1 MRNTG
6 IIMLV
11 AFSANGHAKEL
22 PDMDKFV
29 ESLIDRMFTG
39 MDRTFSDLD
48 RVNTDGTT
56 MGKPAQTLSHSAVN
70 LVGVPAASYRPQFQ
84 MYQPQFQG
92 RGLNPVAAMR
102 PTDCGCSSKIPFRIT
117 EAKMLV
123 ERAQTAASD
132 VLDGVKDR
140 GVGTLNELGKVSA
153 AMAVSAMLIAT
164 PAYADTA
171 GAIKDFT
178 DAAYPIIG
186 SLKKDT
192 VGPLTGKAIQV
203 ALTAPPKE
211 IIKTIDAGLEAF
223 LSTDPDKFLKAVKAL
238 EVATTEA
245 SAASSCNLV
254 CLPSIEAAEN
264 VGAAAG
270 EALGTADKAKVKAF
284 ADQAFKLVNS
294 VDKLAAAPVAID
306 GAKFASSL
314 NPGDV
319 AKASAAALEIVQS
332 SSR

>member
-6 IIMLV
+6 IIMFM
-11 AFSANGHAKEL
+11 AFSAHGHAKE
-22 PDMDKFV
+22 DMDKLV
-29 ESLIDRMFTG
+29 QNLIDRMFT
-39 MDRTFSDLD
+39 TTALD
-48 RVNTDGTT
+48 YVDTDGTT
-56 MGKPAQTLSHSAVN
+56 MGKPAQSLGHSAVN

-84 MYQPQFQG
+84 MYQPQFQMQG
-92 RGLNPVAAMR
+92 RGLNPIAAMR
-102 PTDCGCSSKIPFRIT
+102 PAECGCSSRIPSRIV
-117 EAKMLV
+117 EAKSLV

-132 VLDGVKDR
+132 VVNEVKDR
-140 GVGTLNELGKVSA
+140 GTSTLNGLGKVSA

-223 LSTDPDKFLKAVKAL
+223 LSTDSDKFIKTVKAL

-245 SAASSCNLV
+245 SAASSCNLI

-270 EALGTADKAKVKAF
+270 EALATADKAKVKAF
-284 ADQAFKLVNS
+284 ADQAIKLVNS
-294 VDKLAAAPVAID
+294 VDKFAAAPVAIE
-306 GAKFASSL
+306 GAKFGASL

-319 AKASAAALEIVQS
+319 AKATQAALEIVQS
-332 SSR
+332 SQR